1 MNGENTHVLLAEDDL
16 DDVLI
21 FQLAIN
27 KLPFAILLTHVDD
40 GDKLISKLEEILPD
54 IIFLD
59 INMPCQGGKEC
70 IKDIRSKKKF
80 DAVPV
85 IMYTAH
91 KHENYIEE
99 TFRNG
104 ANFYLIK
111 TNSVDELAD
120 RLKQILSINWK
131 QFMYYPTKS
140 DYVLA

>member
-1 MNGENTHVLLAEDDL
+1 MNGEKTHVLLAEDDQ

-27 KLPFAILLTHVDD
+27 KLPFAILLTHAEN
-40 GDKLISKLEEILPD
+40 GDQLIARLEEILPD

-59 INMPCQGGKEC
+59 INMPCRSGKEC
-70 IKDIRSKKKF
+70 IKEIRSQKKF

-91 KHENYIEE
+91 RHEDYIEE
-99 TFRNG
+99 TFREG

-111 TNSVDELAD
+111 SNSVDELAD
-120 RLKQILSINWK
+120 RLKYILSINWK
-131 QFMYYPTKS
+131 QFMYYPTRNS
-140 DYVLA
+140 FVLA